1 MHKANGCWSEPATG
15 TYSVL
20 PLPEAPIIEMKASC
34 SNNTML
40 PLILTQSNSGVEWK
54 KDSTLA
60 QNLGNLAS
68 FTPTASVLTTDTST
82 TFFVRY
88 NNGSCWS
95 PYGTAQYVYIEQP
108 LAPQV
113 STKAIC
119 LGDDNI
125 EPLVA
130 VGSLNT
136 TWFDAQDNTLGTG
149 RTLDLNTYPLENSG
163 TYIFKLNNTKYTNL
177 VADMACPS
185 ETTTASLIVSS
196 IPNGKVWGK
205 KMVCENSV
213 QNAYY
218 VQELEGDSTTFVWSI
233 SGNHTNYTI
242 SNEQNKAYRLV
253 DWDYQG
259 KELVKVKVVNK
270 YGCSSSDS
278 MEVTIAV
285 KPDAQFLWSLPGAA
299 YKAKFENLSTQAPVY
314 FIHHGM

>member
-1 MHKANGCWSEPATG
+1 MTSQQIYWYKTQPTTPVPADSHFAIANQFLAVDQFSAIGDYTFYAMHKANGCWSEPATG

-20 PLPEAPIIEMKASC
+20 PLPEAPVVELKASC
-34 SNNTML
+34 SNDAML

-68 FTPTASVLTTDTST
+68 FTPTASVLATDTST

-205 KMVCENSV
+205 KDGVRKLGSERILCARV
-213 QNAYY
+213 
-218 VQELEGDSTTFVWSI
+218 GR
-233 SGNHTNYTI
+233 
-242 SNEQNKAYRLV
+242 RL
-253 DWDYQG
+253 YH
-259 KELVKVKVVNK
+259 L
-270 YGCSSSDS
+270 C
-278 MEVTIAV
+278 
-285 KPDAQFLWSLPGAA
+285 L
-299 YKAKFENLSTQAPVY
+299 VY
-314 FIHHGM
+314 FG